1 MNKIDLDRFFVG
13 FDNLINSPMYA
24 QHQQTPEYPRY
35 NIEKIPSGY
44 IVHVAVPGWKRE
56 QVSVNV
62 HNRILSI
69 RGDKKEDSSGKE
81 WIHKGISGK
90 SFEKNLKLDNTLEVV
105 EATMEDGMLQINLM
119 YSPSSKPTSIPIG

>member
-1 MNKIDLDRFFVG
+1 
-13 FDNLINSPMYA
+13 
-24 QHQQTPEYPRY
+24 
-35 NIEKIPSGY
+35 
-44 IVHVAVPGWKRE
+44 VHVAVPGWKRE

-105 EATMEDGMLQINLM
+105 EAIMEDGMLQINLM